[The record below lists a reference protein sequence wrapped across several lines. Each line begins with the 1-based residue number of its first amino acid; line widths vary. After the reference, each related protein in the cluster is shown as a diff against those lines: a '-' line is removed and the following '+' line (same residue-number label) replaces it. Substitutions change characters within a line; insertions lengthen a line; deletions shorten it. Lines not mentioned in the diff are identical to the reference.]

1 MKENKLSKEEIRELE
16 EMARIGKESF
26 SGDLDK
32 VEQAIHD
39 RIDGLVPT
47 QVEKPS
53 SGNMK
58 RLVIAALVLLCIV
71 LLALY
76 LTKQNKPQ
84 PALEYAT
91 AYYETPPFV
100 LAQENR
106 GDETVDKALTSVN
119 DAYKAKDFAKVLMLT
134 KDPSDAE
141 ATFYHSIALFELG
154 RLNEAIA
161 SLEQHKTTDLEDM
174 RTWYLA
180 LGYLKTNDL
189 SSARSE
195 LAKIAKSKE
204 HYKQGQAIE
213 LLEKMGAE

>member
-16 EMARIGKESF
+16 EMARIGKESYP
-26 SGDLDK
+26 GDLDK

-39 RIDGLVPT
+39 RID
-47 QVEKPS
+47 
-53 SGNMK
+53 
-58 RLVIAALVLLCIV
+58 
-71 LLALY
+71 
-76 LTKQNKPQ
+76 KPQ

-106 GDETVDKALTSVN
+106 GDQTVDIALTSVN